1 MFEKGRDQSNQGE
14 IYQAHVTWEHI
25 WKEGDTDVRKN
36 IKGFIQLTSG
46 LLNNS
51 YGKKQAAEYLLLK
64 AIENIKYED
73 NFSGKLDLGSIIEQ
87 INQYTAEMQQGIRY
101 SKSAFVSL

>member
-1 MFEKGRDQSNQGE
+1 MSPGNISGKR
-14 IYQAHVTWEHI
+14 
-25 WKEGDTDVRKN
+25 GDADVPKN
-36 IKGFIQLTSG
+36 IKGFIQLTGG

-64 AIENIKYED
+64 AIENIKHED
-73 NFSGKLDLGSIIEQ
+73 NLSGKLDLGSIIEQ
-87 INQYTAEMQQGIRY
+87 INQYTAEMQKGIRY